1 MQQILLKVDAWR
13 EEQDVYYVYVFYNR
27 HIGARTYRPTAI
39 ELLPINLHRFHRLRA
54 EPWPSKNLPSFTMT
68 PNALLRRLLRQYL
81 FASIARACAESQARE
96 HASRLAAMQAA
107 ERNLDERLTDLT
119 ARYRRARQTIIT
131 SELLDVI
138 GGFEALTN
146 VH

>member
-1 MQQILLKVDAWR
+1 
-13 EEQDVYYVYVFYNR
+13 
-27 HIGARTYRPTAI
+27 
-39 ELLPINLHRFHRLRA
+39 
-54 EPWPSKNLPSFTMT
+54 
-68 PNALLRRLLRQYL
+68 
-81 FASIARACAESQARE
+81 
-96 HASRLAAMQAA
+96 MQAA